1 MFLWKL
7 YNFNTNE
14 QRIEK
19 EELAPFGGPV
29 WRVSWSLAGNMLA
42 VSSANNNETSVQVFQ
57 VIISYF
63 FIKPVILNK
72 LRKMNKENGNYYPK

>member
-14 QRIEK
+14 QKIEK
-19 EELAPFGGPV
+19 EELAPFEGPV

-57 VIISYF
+57 VITTSYF
-63 FIKPVILNK
+63 YETVI
-72 LRKMNKENGNYYPK
+72 